1 MFKFL
6 PGIILI
12 QLVTGGLIIMAL
24 NWSHDFQLV
33 IVIAMIAF
41 FSAILS
47 AFWFSSIAR
56 NIYHDQ
62 QTALREQ
69 HAQDREQLLKE
80 ASEVKA
86 SAIQEKSQL
95 QDIHARERERILLD
109 TEREKSN
116 IIAAS
121 YQKIEKE
128 TRKAHAKANF
138 KVGAA
143 FATAISVGGIM
154 IFSQLVT
161 VGVMFL
167 VASGSGLSGYIL
179 RARQERLTRNKQTLI
194 NGQRLLTD
202 QAGTSSMDMLKLK
215 DKKLL

>member
-12 QLVTGGLIIMAL
+12 QLVTGGLIVMAF
-24 NWSHDFQLV
+24 NWSYDFQLI

-41 FSAILS
+41 ISAILS

-56 NIYHDQ
+56 NIYYDE
-62 QTALREQ
+62 QTQLRDQ
-69 HAQDREQLLKE
+69 HAQDRENIIKKAEQE
-80 ASEVKA
+80 KA
-86 SAIQEKSQL
+86 SVIREKSQM
-95 QDIHARERERILLD
+95 QDFHARERERILLNN
-109 TEREKSN
+109 EREKSD
-116 IIAAS
+116 IIQES

-138 KVGAA
+138 KVGVA
-143 FATAISVGGIM
+143 FATAVGAGGIM

-179 RARQERLTRNKQTLI
+179 RARQERLSRKKQALF
-194 NGQRLLTD
+194 NQQRMITD
-202 QAGTSSMDMLKLK
+202 QPEVSALENHRPK
-215 DKKLL
+215 DIL

>member
-12 QLVTGGLIIMAL
+12 QLVTCGLIIMAF
-24 NWSHDFQLV
+24 NWAHDFQLV
-33 IVIAMIAF
+33 IVVAMIGLIT
-41 FSAILS
+41 AILS

-56 NIYHDQ
+56 SIYHDL
-62 QTALREQ
+62 QTGLREQ
-69 HAQDREQLLKE
+69 HAQDRETILKE
-80 ASEVKA
+80 AGKEKA
-86 SAIQEKSQL
+86 SAIQEKSAMQEM
-95 QDIHARERERILLD
+95 HARERERILVD
-109 TEREKSN
+109 SEREKSHVL
-116 IIAAS
+116 AQS

-128 TRKAHAKANF
+128 TRKVHAKANF

-143 FATAISVGGIM
+143 FATVVGAGGLL

-179 RARQERLTRNKQTLI
+179 RARQERISRNKQRLV
-194 NGQRLLTD
+194 NKQRLITD
-202 QAGTSSMDMLKLK
+202 QTGITALENHVSGDISD
-215 DKKLL
+215 

>member
-12 QLVTGGLIIMAL
+12 QLVTCGLIFMAF
-24 NWSHDFQLV
+24 NWSSDFQLM

-41 FSAILS
+41 ISAILS

-56 NIYHDQ
+56 NIYYAEKNQLRDQ
-62 QTALREQ
+62 
-69 HAQDREQLLKE
+69 HVQDRENIIKKAEQE
-80 ASEVKA
+80 KA
-86 SAIQEKSQL
+86 SVIKEQSQM
-95 QDIHARERERILLD
+95 QDFHARERERILLNN
-109 TEREKSN
+109 EREKSD
-116 IIAAS
+116 IIQES

-138 KVGAA
+138 KVGVA
-143 FATAISVGGIM
+143 FATAVGAGGIM

-179 RARQERLTRNKQTLI
+179 RARHEHLSRKKQALLKQ
-194 NGQRLLTD
+194 QRMISNQTKTPVLENYRP
-202 QAGTSSMDMLKLK
+202 K
-215 DKKLL
+215 DIV